1 MAKYRTLNVDVD
13 IDYDEVMSELSDE
26 DILAEVKS
34 RKLQAKCAPDDP
46 LKPQPYVMDYF
57 ELAFEALLQ
66 GRSADALALLDRG
79 LFPTGAEKTETGEIK
94 YRHALA

>member
-26 DILAEVKS
+26 DILEEVKT
-34 RKLQAKCAPDDP
+34 RKLQKHFAQTGDMV
-46 LKPQPYVMDYF
+46 PQPYVMDYF

-79 LFPTGAEKTETGEIK
+79 LFPTGAEKTETGGIK
-94 YRHALA
+94 YRHALS

>member
-1 MAKYRTLNVDVD
+1 MSRYRTVSVD
-13 IDYDEVMSELSDE
+13 IDLEEVRAELSDE
-26 DILAEVKS
+26 DIIIEVKE
-34 RKLQAKCAPDDP
+34 RNLQKHFAPDDP
-46 LKPQPYVMDYF
+46 LRPEPYIMDYF

-79 LFPTGAEKTETGEIK
+79 LFPTGAERTETGEIK